1 LGRLDGR
8 NSKIGTRLLAGNSKG
23 DWDDPESFFIQLN
36 VSGVIKDILVNK
48 YYRNIIVLP
57 IIWSKN
63 KSSYS
68 TPGGQIAQQIELDET
83 GMSFPV

>member
-1 LGRLDGR
+1 LEE
-8 NSKIGTRLLAGNSKG
+8 TRKRIFKEGYLSKG
-23 DWDDPESFFIQLN
+23 DRDDLESFFIQLN

-48 YYRNIIVLP
+48 YCRNIIVLP

-63 KSSYS
+63 KSDYS
-68 TPGGQIAQQIELDET
+68 TTGDQIAQQIELDET